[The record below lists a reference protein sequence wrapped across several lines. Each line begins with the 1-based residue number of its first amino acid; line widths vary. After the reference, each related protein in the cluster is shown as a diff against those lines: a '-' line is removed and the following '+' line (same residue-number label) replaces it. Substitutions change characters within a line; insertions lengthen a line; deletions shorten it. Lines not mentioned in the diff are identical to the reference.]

1 MHALTLDSGL
11 LIAVLQ
17 IILIDI
23 LLGGDNAVVIA
34 LACRKLPP
42 QQRNRGILWGV
53 VGAIGLRILLIF
65 FAVQLL
71 ALPYLKLVGAA
82 LLIYIGIKLLVPD
95 RDDEPEVAASAHL
108 LTAIRT
114 IIVADAVMSLDNVI
128 AIAGAADGRIGLVA
142 LGIAISVPI
151 IVWGSKLV
159 LALMD
164 RYPIVIVIGG
174 ALLGWIAGGLWIED
188 PALHRWAAAWPAW
201 SHTLSSVAGAL
212 LVTVTGLTLARR
224 QRAAAGPG

>member
-1 MHALTLDSGL
+1 MHDFHLDSGL

-34 LACRKLPP
+34 LACRKLPTA
-42 QQRNRGILWGV
+42 QRNRGIFWGV
-53 VGAIGLRILLIF
+53 LGAIGLRVLLIF

-71 ALPYLKLVGAA
+71 ALPFLKIVGA
-82 LLIYIGIKLLVPD
+82 LLLLYIGVQLLLPD
-95 RDDEPEVAASAHL
+95 KQDEPDIKASTHL

-114 IIVADAVMSLDNVI
+114 IIIADAVMSLDNVI
-128 AIAGAADGRIGLVA
+128 AIAGAADGHIGLVA

-159 LALMD
+159 MALMD
-164 RYPIVIVIGG
+164 RYPLVIVLGG
-174 ALLGWIAGGLWIED
+174 ALLGWIAGGLWID
-188 PALHRWAAAWPAW
+188 DHALDALQDRLPHWTEYLFSAI
-201 SHTLSSVAGAL
+201 GAL
-212 LVTVTGLTLARR
+212 LVVLIGRALALRR
-224 QRAAAGPG
+224 VAAAR

>member
-1 MHALTLDSGL
+1 MHDLNLDSGL

-42 QQRNRGILWGV
+42 AQRNRGIFWGV
-53 VGAIGLRILLIF
+53 FGAIGLRIVLIF

-71 ALPYLKLVGAA
+71 ALPFLKILGA
-82 LLIYIGIKLLVPD
+82 LLLLYIGVHLLVPD
-95 RDDEPEVAASAHL
+95 DDDGKPEIAASTHL
-108 LTAIRT
+108 LAAIRT
-114 IIVADAVMSLDNVI
+114 IIIADAVMSLDNVI
-128 AIAGAADGRIGLVA
+128 AIAGAADGHIGLVA

-159 LALMD
+159 MALMD
-164 RYPIVIVIGG
+164 RYPIVILLGG
-174 ALLGWIAGGLWIED
+174 ALLGWIAGGLWID
-188 PALHRWAAAWPAW
+188 DRALDMLQQRLPPWSEYAFAA
-201 SHTLSSVAGAL
+201 LGAL
-212 LVTVTGLTLARR
+212 LVVVLGRTLASRR
-224 QRAAAGPG
+224 RPGAA

>member
-164 RYPIVIVIGG
+164 RYPIVILIGG

-188 PALHRWAAAWPAW
+188 PALHRWVASWPAW
-201 SHTLSSVAGAL
+201 SHTISSVAGAL
-212 LVTVTGLTLARR
+212 LVTVAGLTLARR
-224 QRAAAGPG
+224 QRALAGPG

>member
-1 MHALTLDSGL
+1 MYDFHLDSGL

-34 LACRKLPP
+34 LACRKLPTA
-42 QQRNRGILWGV
+42 QRNRGIFWGV
-53 VGAIGLRILLIF
+53 LGAIGLRVLLIF

-71 ALPYLKLVGAA
+71 ALPFLKIVGA
-82 LLIYIGIKLLVPD
+82 LLLLVIGVQLLLPD
-95 RDDEPEVAASAHL
+95 KQDEPDIKASTHL

-114 IIVADAVMSLDNVI
+114 IIIADAVMSLDNVI
-128 AIAGAADGRIGLVA
+128 AIAGAADGHIGLVA

-159 LALMD
+159 MTLMD
-164 RYPIVIVIGG
+164 RYPVVIVLGG
-174 ALLGWIAGGLWIED
+174 ALLGWIAGGLWID
-188 PALHRWAAAWPAW
+188 DHALDALQDRLPHWTEYLFSAI
-201 SHTLSSVAGAL
+201 GAL
-212 LVTVTGLTLARR
+212 LVVLIGRALALRR
-224 QRAAAGPG
+224 VAAAR